1 MEGLKILTEV
11 VSDCINVFI
20 VVGRGTRV
28 VLLVVLVV
36 VTRAVVAVVVAFG
49 IV

>member
-1 MEGLKILTEV
+1 MEGLKILAEV
-11 VSDCINVFI
+11 VSMNVFI

-28 VLLVVLVV
+28 VLLVVLDI

>member
-28 VLLVVLVV
+28 VLLVVLAV